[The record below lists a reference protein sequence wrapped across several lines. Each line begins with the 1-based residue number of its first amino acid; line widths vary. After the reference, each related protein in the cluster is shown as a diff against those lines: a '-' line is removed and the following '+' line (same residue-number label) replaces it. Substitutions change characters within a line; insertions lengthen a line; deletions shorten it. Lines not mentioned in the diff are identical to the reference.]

1 MILLQIYYTKEGV
14 KMKNKQI
21 NRTLSLL
28 LSVVMVLSL
37 CPLIAKAEGTKP
49 NIKIGDY
56 IKLGTYENEPILW
69 RCVDIDDNG
78 PLMLMDK
85 VLGSMPYDAKTS
97 ENSATRSH
105 SRNSFRSSYGSNH
118 WRDSN
123 MRSWLNSDADAGKVD
138 WLCGN
143 PPKSDYVGYGSE
155 YDKKAGFLN
164 GFSKAEI
171 AAIKTVTQR
180 SIVSHPEYSAGY
192 IAGPGADLPYNTD
205 IASVAYGFEKAY
217 YENIID
223 KVFLPDVKQLNTIYN
238 NSNILENYYLAKN
251 KDGIR
256 WSYWL
261 RTPITD
267 CNHDMRYVETD
278 GNIYR
283 VAPYFG
289 HIGVRPAFYLDTDYY
304 IVSEGNGEVN
314 SPYVGD
320 AADKPGDDISISGPD
335 EEGGDGDWDI
345 DTDQSIQLNLGPW
358 YSSDGEYANSTI
370 PVQVIQKTRSD
381 LENMVIVIC
390 GEGYTK
396 DQQQKFINDVKR
408 IWAGV
413 LKHEPYRSMADRFNV
428 YALCTASKTS
438 GFASEN
444 TFFDITMSTTSRSP
458 MISLYKSVL
467 KNQILT
473 RCIGPAFIE
482 KIHDA
487 HIKEKTNPN
496 EITIG
501 DEYAPYYYVNEYIS
515 QFVVLVNSGQY
526 GGASMNNL
534 DVGLHYVTATVDNIQ
549 SEYTLAHELGHGL
562 LHLGD
567 EYNAYGGAYT
577 MPEQQDKQS
586 LNIAGLRESPI
597 TIKWKDMLGFRKTY
611 TCRDSNTSNSS
622 NMVNSSW
629 QCMMRTQNQELCDVC
644 QLQGFK
650 VMSQLIKDTD
660 DIYIAIPEVKLY
672 TGNYKNPFEDYSAYT
687 EAEYYGYLAYASDRA
702 QRLLSGTSKNKFTKD
717 MKGQEVELR
726 TIAQNLSGIEEQE
739 ITLQLWVEHEDGT
752 RAVTENGEEILK
764 EQTFTVPVWD
774 EKENFYIK
782 GMRNYSGTEFDSGLM
797 NCSLIYKIPEN
808 ADLKDGDTIKFS
820 VIDKMG
826 KTLADDNTETQN
838 YANVT
843 ISYQLEDSN
852 AVPNTQTAV
861 IPVPIGTKMDI
872 EPPEELYGYKFVK
885 AEGLGKIVGD
895 DGLNIICYYE
905 DPSGKLPVEYKVEY
919 DWGTDY
925 PTDTTLPTDN
935 TKYDSIENAKEAVK
949 NQKYDENST
958 STVKKNDKDGTWTF
972 SGWTATVE
980 GTTVKFTGAW
990 TFTATPI
997 ITYTVTYDW
1006 GTDFPTGEMLP
1017 VDSKTYKSE
1026 EEAKAAMDGKY
1037 TSLSTSTAE
1046 KDGKSGTW
1054 KFSGWIAT
1062 LIGTTV
1068 KFNGMW
1074 TFTPDA
1080 PVVDADTPTNIKLVS
1095 DEYKIGD
1102 KATALDGKATVSDNG
1117 VLSYQ
1122 WYKSD
1127 KADNFNGTA
1136 IDGQNGETFV
1146 PDTSKEGTYYYY
1158 VIATNTKADATGK
1171 KTASVTSSMAIINV
1185 KEFVKYTVV
1194 YDWGS
1199 DYPTDV
1205 TVPKDDTKYENIEK
1219 AKEAVKNQKY
1229 DENSTSTA
1237 EKNSK
1242 SGKWSFSGWTTA
1254 VEGTT
1259 VKFTGVWTFTENA
1272 IPVVTRK
1279 PSSGGSGGSGSST
1292 YNIKVSPEI
1301 TNGFLSVNP
1310 SRASN
1315 GKKVSVIVK
1324 PNNGYVLNS
1333 VIVKD
1338 SNDKEIAVT
1347 KQSDGTYTFI
1357 MPSSNVTVSAK
1368 FDTEIAKDVVTEI
1381 EKSIEFKDVK
1391 KGDWYFDAVQW
1402 AVKNNITEG
1411 SGEDTFSPDVIC
1423 TRTQMVTFLWRV
1435 AGSPEP
1441 KITKCDFSDVDNS
1454 AYYYKAVLWAVEKGV
1469 TVGTSDTTFSPNE
1482 NVTRGQT
1489 VAFLYRE
1496 AGSPFETGEDVF
1508 NDVNSNGY
1516 YFKAVSWATKNG
1528 ITVGTGNGKF
1538 EPDMDCN
1545 RAQIVAMLYRTQR

>member
-28 LSVVMVLSL
+28 ISVVMVLSL

-180 SIVSHPEYSAGY
+180 SIVPHPEYSAGY
-192 IAGPGADLPYNTD
+192 IAGPGSDLPYNTD

-238 NSNILENYYLAKN
+238 NSNILGNYYLAKN

-320 AADKPGDDISISGPD
+320 AADKSGDDISISGPD

-687 EAEYYGYLAYASDRA
+687 EAEYYGYLAYASDRE
-702 QRLLSGTSKNKFTKD
+702 QRLLSGPSKNKFTKD

-872 EPPEELYGYKFVK
+872 EPPEEMYGYKFVK

-905 DPSGKLPVEYKVEY
+905 DPSVKLPVEYKVEY
-919 DWGTDY
+919 DWGTDF
-925 PTDTTLPTDN
+925 PDSVVLPKNDTT
-935 TKYDSIENAKEAVK
+935 YQSEAKALA
-949 NQKYDENST
+949 
-958 STVKKNDKDGTWTF
+958 DKDTIYTDKSTIIAQKDGKKGEWTF
-972 SGWTATVE
+972 SGWTAKVEDTV
-980 GTTVKFTGAW
+980 VKFTGKW
-990 TFTATPI
+990 TFT
-997 ITYTVTYDW
+997 V
-1006 GTDFPTGEMLP
+1006 F
-1017 VDSKTYKSE
+1017 
-1026 EEAKAAMDGKY
+1026 
-1037 TSLSTSTAE
+1037 
-1046 KDGKSGTW
+1046 
-1054 KFSGWIAT
+1054 
-1062 LIGTTV
+1062 
-1068 KFNGMW
+1068 
-1074 TFTPDA
+1074 
-1080 PVVDADTPTNIKLVS
+1080 VDAAIPADIKLVS
-1095 DEYKIGD
+1095 AEYETGY
-1102 KATALDGKATVSDNG
+1102 KANALNGKTTVSDNG

-1185 KEFVKYTVV
+1185 KESVKYTVV

-1242 SGKWSFSGWTTA
+1242 SGKWSFSGWTAT

-1301 TNGFLSVNP
+1301 TNGSLSVNP

-1338 SNDKEIAVT
+1338 SNDKEFAVT

-1368 FDTEIAKDVVTEI
+1368 FDTELAKDVVTEI

-1411 SGEDTFSPDVIC
+1411 SGKDTFSPDVIC

-1441 KITKCDFSDVDNS
+1441 KITKCDFRDVDNS
-1454 AYYYKAVLWAVEKGV
+1454 AYYYKAILWAVEKGV

-1508 NDVNSNGY
+1508 NDVNSNDY

>member
-192 IAGPGADLPYNTD
+192 IAGPGSDLPYNTD

-238 NSNILENYYLAKN
+238 NSNILGNYYLAKN

-586 LNIAGLRESPI
+586 LNIAGLRGSPI

-611 TCRDSNTSNSS
+611 TCRDSNTSDSS

-687 EAEYYGYLAYASDRA
+687 EAKYYGYLAYASDRA

-739 ITLQLWVEHEDGT
+739 ITLPRWVEHEDGT

-980 GTTVKFTGAW
+980 GTTVKFTG
-990 TFTATPI
+990 
-997 ITYTVTYDW
+997 
-1006 GTDFPTGEMLP
+1006 
-1017 VDSKTYKSE
+1017 
-1026 EEAKAAMDGKY
+1026 
-1037 TSLSTSTAE
+1037 
-1046 KDGKSGTW
+1046 
-1054 KFSGWIAT
+1054 
-1062 LIGTTV
+1062 
-1068 KFNGMW
+1068 
-1074 TFTPDA
+1074 
-1080 PVVDADTPTNIKLVS
+1080 
-1095 DEYKIGD
+1095 
-1102 KATALDGKATVSDNG
+1102 
-1117 VLSYQ
+1117 
-1122 WYKSD
+1122 
-1127 KADNFNGTA
+1127 
-1136 IDGQNGETFV
+1136 
-1146 PDTSKEGTYYYY
+1146 
-1158 VIATNTKADATGK
+1158 
-1171 KTASVTSSMAIINV
+1171 
-1185 KEFVKYTVV
+1185 
-1194 YDWGS
+1194 
-1199 DYPTDV
+1199 
-1205 TVPKDDTKYENIEK
+1205 
-1219 AKEAVKNQKY
+1219 
-1229 DENSTSTA
+1229 
-1237 EKNSK
+1237 
-1242 SGKWSFSGWTTA
+1242 
-1254 VEGTT
+1254 
-1259 VKFTGVWTFTENA
+1259 VWTFTENA

-1279 PSSGGSGGSGSST
+1279 PSSGGSGSSGSST

-1301 TNGFLSVNP
+1301 TNGSLSVNP

-1324 PNNGYVLNS
+1324 PNNGYVLDS

-1338 SNDKEIAVT
+1338 SNDKEFAVT

-1368 FDTEIAKDVVTEI
+1368 FDTELAKDVVTEI

-1411 SGEDTFSPDVIC
+1411 SGKDTFSPDVIC

-1441 KITKCDFSDVDNS
+1441 KITKCDFRDVDNS

>member
-1 MILLQIYYTKEGV
+1 
-14 KMKNKQI
+14 MKNKQI

-192 IAGPGADLPYNTD
+192 IAGPGSDLPYNTD

-238 NSNILENYYLAKN
+238 NSNILGNYYLAKN

-482 KIHDA
+482 IIHDA

-586 LNIAGLRESPI
+586 LNIAGLRGSPI

-611 TCRDSNTSNSS
+611 TCRDSNTSDSS

-872 EPPEELYGYKFVK
+872 EPPGELYGYKFVK

-905 DPSGKLPVEYKVEY
+905 DPSVKLPVEYKVEY
-919 DWGTDY
+919 DWGTDF

-980 GTTVKFTGAW
+980 GTTVKFTG
-990 TFTATPI
+990 
-997 ITYTVTYDW
+997 
-1006 GTDFPTGEMLP
+1006 
-1017 VDSKTYKSE
+1017 
-1026 EEAKAAMDGKY
+1026 
-1037 TSLSTSTAE
+1037 
-1046 KDGKSGTW
+1046 
-1054 KFSGWIAT
+1054 
-1062 LIGTTV
+1062 
-1068 KFNGMW
+1068 
-1074 TFTPDA
+1074 
-1080 PVVDADTPTNIKLVS
+1080 
-1095 DEYKIGD
+1095 
-1102 KATALDGKATVSDNG
+1102 
-1117 VLSYQ
+1117 
-1122 WYKSD
+1122 
-1127 KADNFNGTA
+1127 
-1136 IDGQNGETFV
+1136 
-1146 PDTSKEGTYYYY
+1146 
-1158 VIATNTKADATGK
+1158 
-1171 KTASVTSSMAIINV
+1171 
-1185 KEFVKYTVV
+1185 
-1194 YDWGS
+1194 
-1199 DYPTDV
+1199 
-1205 TVPKDDTKYENIEK
+1205 
-1219 AKEAVKNQKY
+1219 
-1229 DENSTSTA
+1229 
-1237 EKNSK
+1237 
-1242 SGKWSFSGWTTA
+1242 
-1254 VEGTT
+1254 
-1259 VKFTGVWTFTENA
+1259 VWTFTENA

-1279 PSSGGSGGSGSST
+1279 PSSGGSGSSGSST

-1301 TNGFLSVNP
+1301 TNGSLSVNP

-1324 PNNGYVLNS
+1324 PNNGYVLDS

-1338 SNDKEIAVT
+1338 SNDKEFAVT

-1368 FDTEIAKDVVTEI
+1368 FDTELAKDVVTEI

-1391 KGDWYFDAVQW
+1391 KGDWYCDAVQW

-1411 SGEDTFSPDVIC
+1411 SGKDTFSPDVIC

-1441 KITKCDFSDVDNS
+1441 KITKCDFRDVDNS

>member
-1 MILLQIYYTKEGV
+1 M
-14 KMKNKQI
+14 
-21 NRTLSLL
+21 
-28 LSVVMVLSL
+28 
-37 CPLIAKAEGTKP
+37 
-49 NIKIGDY
+49 
-56 IKLGTYENEPILW
+56 
-69 RCVDIDDNG
+69 
-78 PLMLMDK
+78 
-85 VLGSMPYDAKTS
+85 
-97 ENSATRSH
+97 
-105 SRNSFRSSYGSNH
+105 
-118 WRDSN
+118 
-123 MRSWLNSDADAGKVD
+123 
-138 WLCGN
+138 
-143 PPKSDYVGYGSE
+143 
-155 YDKKAGFLN
+155 
-164 GFSKAEI
+164 
-171 AAIKTVTQR
+171 TQR

-192 IAGPGADLPYNTD
+192 IAGPGSDLPYNTD

-238 NSNILENYYLAKN
+238 NSNILGNYYLAKN

-726 TIAQNLSGIEEQE
+726 TIAQNLSGIEERE

-872 EPPEELYGYKFVK
+872 EPPGELYGYKFVK

-919 DWGTDY
+919 DWGTDF

-935 TKYDSIENAKEAVK
+935 TKYDSIENAKESVK

-1026 EEAKAAMDGKY
+1026 EDAKAAMDGKY

-1171 KTASVTSSMAIINV
+1171 KTASVTSSMAIIHV
-1185 KEFVKYTVV
+1185 KESVKYTVV

-1301 TNGFLSVNP
+1301 TNGSLSVNP

-1368 FDTEIAKDVVTEI
+1368 FDTELAKDVVTEI

-1411 SGEDTFSPDVIC
+1411 SGKDTFSPDVIC

-1441 KITKCDFSDVDNS
+1441 KITKCDFRDVDNS

-1508 NDVNSNGY
+1508 NDVNSNDY

>member
-192 IAGPGADLPYNTD
+192 IAGPGSDLPYNTD

-238 NSNILENYYLAKN
+238 NSNILGNYYLAKN

-726 TIAQNLSGIEEQE
+726 TIAQNLSGIEERE

-872 EPPEELYGYKFVK
+872 EPPGELYGYKFVK

-919 DWGTDY
+919 DWGTDF

-935 TKYDSIENAKEAVK
+935 TKYDSIENAKESVK

-1026 EEAKAAMDGKY
+1026 EDAKAAMDGKY

-1171 KTASVTSSMAIINV
+1171 KTASVTSSMAIIHV
-1185 KEFVKYTVV
+1185 KESVKYTVV

-1229 DENSTSTA
+1229 DENSTA
-1237 EKNSK
+1237 EKNSR
-1242 SGKWSFSGWTTA
+1242 SGKWSFSGWTAT

-1301 TNGFLSVNP
+1301 TNGSLSVNP

-1347 KQSDGTYTFI
+1347 NQSDGTYTFI

-1411 SGEDTFSPDVIC
+1411 SGKDTFSPDVIC

-1454 AYYYKAVLWAVEKGV
+1454 AYYYKAILWAVEKGV

-1508 NDVNSNGY
+1508 NDVNSNDY

>member
-192 IAGPGADLPYNTD
+192 IAGPGSDLPYNTD

-238 NSNILENYYLAKN
+238 NSNILGNYYLAKN

-739 ITLQLWVEHEDGT
+739 ITLQLW
-752 RAVTENGEEILK
+752 AVTENGEEILK

-905 DPSGKLPVEYKVEY
+905 DPSVKLPVEYKVEY

-997 ITYTVTYDW
+997 ITYTVIYDW

-1026 EEAKAAMDGKY
+1026 EDAKATMDGKY
-1037 TSLSTSTAE
+1037 TSSSTSTAE

-1171 KTASVTSSMAIINV
+1171 KTASVTSSMAIIHV
-1185 KEFVKYTVV
+1185 KESVKYTVV

-1229 DENSTSTA
+1229 DENSTSTVK
-1237 EKNSK
+1237 KNDK
-1242 SGKWSFSGWTTA
+1242 DGTWTFSGWTAT

-1279 PSSGGSGGSGSST
+1279 PSSGGSGNSGSST

-1301 TNGFLSVNP
+1301 TNGSLSVNP

-1338 SNDKEIAVT
+1338 SNDKEFAVT

-1368 FDTEIAKDVVTEI
+1368 FDTELAKDVVTEI

-1411 SGEDTFSPDVIC
+1411 SGKDTFSPDVIC

-1441 KITKCDFSDVDNS
+1441 KITKCDFRDVDNS

-1496 AGSPFETGEDVF
+1496 AESPFETGEDVF
-1508 NDVNSNGY
+1508 NDVNSNDY

>member
-192 IAGPGADLPYNTD
+192 IAGPGSDLPYNTD

-238 NSNILENYYLAKN
+238 NSNILGNYYLAKN

-586 LNIAGLRESPI
+586 LNIAGLRGSPI

-611 TCRDSNTSNSS
+611 TCRDSNTSDSS

-687 EAEYYGYLAYASDRA
+687 EAKYYGYLAYASDRA

-919 DWGTDY
+919 DWGTDF

-980 GTTVKFTGAW
+980 GTTVKFTG
-990 TFTATPI
+990 
-997 ITYTVTYDW
+997 
-1006 GTDFPTGEMLP
+1006 
-1017 VDSKTYKSE
+1017 
-1026 EEAKAAMDGKY
+1026 
-1037 TSLSTSTAE
+1037 
-1046 KDGKSGTW
+1046 
-1054 KFSGWIAT
+1054 
-1062 LIGTTV
+1062 
-1068 KFNGMW
+1068 
-1074 TFTPDA
+1074 
-1080 PVVDADTPTNIKLVS
+1080 
-1095 DEYKIGD
+1095 
-1102 KATALDGKATVSDNG
+1102 
-1117 VLSYQ
+1117 
-1122 WYKSD
+1122 
-1127 KADNFNGTA
+1127 
-1136 IDGQNGETFV
+1136 
-1146 PDTSKEGTYYYY
+1146 
-1158 VIATNTKADATGK
+1158 
-1171 KTASVTSSMAIINV
+1171 
-1185 KEFVKYTVV
+1185 
-1194 YDWGS
+1194 
-1199 DYPTDV
+1199 
-1205 TVPKDDTKYENIEK
+1205 
-1219 AKEAVKNQKY
+1219 
-1229 DENSTSTA
+1229 
-1237 EKNSK
+1237 
-1242 SGKWSFSGWTTA
+1242 
-1254 VEGTT
+1254 
-1259 VKFTGVWTFTENA
+1259 VWTFTENA

-1279 PSSGGSGGSGSST
+1279 PSSGGSGSSGSST

-1301 TNGFLSVNP
+1301 TNGSLSVNP

-1324 PNNGYVLNS
+1324 PNNGYVLDS

-1338 SNDKEIAVT
+1338 SNDKEFAVT

-1368 FDTEIAKDVVTEI
+1368 FDTELAKDVVTEI

-1411 SGEDTFSPDVIC
+1411 SGKDTFSPDVIC

-1441 KITKCDFSDVDNS
+1441 KITKCDFRDVDNS

>member
-105 SRNSFRSSYGSNH
+105 SRNSFRSSYGSNQ

-155 YDKKAGFLN
+155 YDEKAGFLN

-238 NSNILENYYLAKN
+238 NSNILGNYYLAKN

-687 EAEYYGYLAYASDRA
+687 EAEYYGYLAYASDRE
-702 QRLLSGTSKNKFTKD
+702 QRLLSGPSKNKFTKD

-872 EPPEELYGYKFVK
+872 EPPEEMYGYKFVK

-905 DPSGKLPVEYKVEY
+905 DPSVKLPVEYKVEY
-919 DWGTDY
+919 DWGTDF
-925 PTDTTLPTDN
+925 PDSVVLPKNDTT
-935 TKYDSIENAKEAVK
+935 YQSEAKALA
-949 NQKYDENST
+949 
-958 STVKKNDKDGTWTF
+958 DKDTIYTDKSTIIAQKDGKKGEWTF
-972 SGWTATVE
+972 SGWTAKVEDTV
-980 GTTVKFTGAW
+980 VKFTGKW
-990 TFTATPI
+990 TFT
-997 ITYTVTYDW
+997 V
-1006 GTDFPTGEMLP
+1006 F
-1017 VDSKTYKSE
+1017 
-1026 EEAKAAMDGKY
+1026 
-1037 TSLSTSTAE
+1037 
-1046 KDGKSGTW
+1046 
-1054 KFSGWIAT
+1054 
-1062 LIGTTV
+1062 
-1068 KFNGMW
+1068 
-1074 TFTPDA
+1074 
-1080 PVVDADTPTNIKLVS
+1080 VDAAIPADIKLVS
-1095 DEYKIGD
+1095 AEYETGY
-1102 KATALDGKATVSDNG
+1102 KANALNGKTTVSDNG

-1185 KEFVKYTVV
+1185 KESVKYTVV

-1242 SGKWSFSGWTTA
+1242 SGKWSFSGWTAT

-1301 TNGFLSVNP
+1301 TNGSLSVNP

-1347 KQSDGTYTFI
+1347 NQSDGTYTFI

-1368 FDTEIAKDVVTEI
+1368 FDTELAKDVVTEI

-1411 SGEDTFSPDVIC
+1411 SGKDTFSPDVIC

-1441 KITKCDFSDVDNS
+1441 KITKCDFRDVDNS

-1508 NDVNSNGY
+1508 NDVNSNDY

>member
-37 CPLIAKAEGTKP
+37 CPLISKAEGTKP

-238 NSNILENYYLAKN
+238 NSNILGNYYLAKN

-872 EPPEELYGYKFVK
+872 EPPEEMYGYKFVK

-919 DWGTDY
+919 DWGTDF

-980 GTTVKFTGAW
+980 GTTVKFTG
-990 TFTATPI
+990 
-997 ITYTVTYDW
+997 
-1006 GTDFPTGEMLP
+1006 
-1017 VDSKTYKSE
+1017 
-1026 EEAKAAMDGKY
+1026 
-1037 TSLSTSTAE
+1037 
-1046 KDGKSGTW
+1046 
-1054 KFSGWIAT
+1054 
-1062 LIGTTV
+1062 
-1068 KFNGMW
+1068 
-1074 TFTPDA
+1074 
-1080 PVVDADTPTNIKLVS
+1080 
-1095 DEYKIGD
+1095 
-1102 KATALDGKATVSDNG
+1102 
-1117 VLSYQ
+1117 
-1122 WYKSD
+1122 
-1127 KADNFNGTA
+1127 
-1136 IDGQNGETFV
+1136 
-1146 PDTSKEGTYYYY
+1146 
-1158 VIATNTKADATGK
+1158 
-1171 KTASVTSSMAIINV
+1171 
-1185 KEFVKYTVV
+1185 
-1194 YDWGS
+1194 
-1199 DYPTDV
+1199 
-1205 TVPKDDTKYENIEK
+1205 
-1219 AKEAVKNQKY
+1219 
-1229 DENSTSTA
+1229 
-1237 EKNSK
+1237 
-1242 SGKWSFSGWTTA
+1242 
-1254 VEGTT
+1254 
-1259 VKFTGVWTFTENA
+1259 VWTFTENA

-1279 PSSGGSGGSGSST
+1279 PSSGGSGNSGSST

-1301 TNGFLSVNP
+1301 TNGSLSVNP

-1338 SNDKEIAVT
+1338 SNDKEFAVT

-1368 FDTEIAKDVVTEI
+1368 FDTELAKDVVTEI
-1381 EKSIEFKDVK
+1381 EKSIKFKDVK

-1411 SGEDTFSPDVIC
+1411 SGKDTFSPDVIC

-1441 KITKCDFSDVDNS
+1441 KITKCDFRDVDNS

-1496 AGSPFETGEDVF
+1496 AESPFETGEDVF
-1508 NDVNSNGY
+1508 NDVNSNDY

>member
-192 IAGPGADLPYNTD
+192 IAGPGSDLPYNTD

-238 NSNILENYYLAKN
+238 NSNILGNYYLAKN

-586 LNIAGLRESPI
+586 LNIAGLRGSPI

-611 TCRDSNTSNSS
+611 TCRDSNTSDSS

-687 EAEYYGYLAYASDRA
+687 EAKYYGYLAYASDRA

-919 DWGTDY
+919 DWGTDF

-980 GTTVKFTGAW
+980 GTTVKFTG
-990 TFTATPI
+990 
-997 ITYTVTYDW
+997 
-1006 GTDFPTGEMLP
+1006 
-1017 VDSKTYKSE
+1017 
-1026 EEAKAAMDGKY
+1026 
-1037 TSLSTSTAE
+1037 
-1046 KDGKSGTW
+1046 
-1054 KFSGWIAT
+1054 
-1062 LIGTTV
+1062 
-1068 KFNGMW
+1068 
-1074 TFTPDA
+1074 
-1080 PVVDADTPTNIKLVS
+1080 
-1095 DEYKIGD
+1095 
-1102 KATALDGKATVSDNG
+1102 
-1117 VLSYQ
+1117 
-1122 WYKSD
+1122 
-1127 KADNFNGTA
+1127 
-1136 IDGQNGETFV
+1136 
-1146 PDTSKEGTYYYY
+1146 
-1158 VIATNTKADATGK
+1158 
-1171 KTASVTSSMAIINV
+1171 
-1185 KEFVKYTVV
+1185 
-1194 YDWGS
+1194 
-1199 DYPTDV
+1199 
-1205 TVPKDDTKYENIEK
+1205 
-1219 AKEAVKNQKY
+1219 
-1229 DENSTSTA
+1229 
-1237 EKNSK
+1237 
-1242 SGKWSFSGWTTA
+1242 
-1254 VEGTT
+1254 
-1259 VKFTGVWTFTENA
+1259 VWTFTENA

-1301 TNGFLSVNP
+1301 TNGSLSVNP

-1347 KQSDGTYTFI
+1347 NQSDGTYTFI

-1411 SGEDTFSPDVIC
+1411 SGKDTFSPDVIC

-1454 AYYYKAVLWAVEKGV
+1454 AYYYKAILWAVEKGV

-1508 NDVNSNGY
+1508 NDVNSNDY

>member
-28 LSVVMVLSL
+28 ISVVMVLSL

-180 SIVSHPEYSAGY
+180 SIVPHPEYSAGY
-192 IAGPGADLPYNTD
+192 IAGPGSDLPYNTD

-238 NSNILENYYLAKN
+238 NSNILGNYYLAKN
-251 KDGIR
+251 KDGIS
-256 WSYWL
+256 WTYWL
-261 RTPITD
+261 RTPITN

-687 EAEYYGYLAYASDRA
+687 EAEYYGYLAYASDRE
-702 QRLLSGTSKNKFTKD
+702 QRLLSGPSKNKFTKD

-872 EPPEELYGYKFVK
+872 EPPEEMYGYKFVK

-905 DPSGKLPVEYKVEY
+905 DPSVKLPVEYKVEY
-919 DWGTDY
+919 DWGTDF
-925 PTDTTLPTDN
+925 PDSVVLPKNDTT
-935 TKYDSIENAKEAVK
+935 YQSEAKALA
-949 NQKYDENST
+949 
-958 STVKKNDKDGTWTF
+958 DKDTIYTDKSTIIAQKDGKKGEWTF
-972 SGWTATVE
+972 SGWTAKVEDTV
-980 GTTVKFTGAW
+980 VKFTGKW
-990 TFTATPI
+990 TFT
-997 ITYTVTYDW
+997 V
-1006 GTDFPTGEMLP
+1006 F
-1017 VDSKTYKSE
+1017 
-1026 EEAKAAMDGKY
+1026 
-1037 TSLSTSTAE
+1037 
-1046 KDGKSGTW
+1046 
-1054 KFSGWIAT
+1054 
-1062 LIGTTV
+1062 
-1068 KFNGMW
+1068 
-1074 TFTPDA
+1074 
-1080 PVVDADTPTNIKLVS
+1080 VDAAIPADIKLVS
-1095 DEYKIGD
+1095 AEYETGY
-1102 KATALDGKATVSDNG
+1102 KANALNGKTTVSDNG

-1185 KEFVKYTVV
+1185 KESVKYTVV

-1229 DENSTSTA
+1229 DENSTSTVK
-1237 EKNSK
+1237 KNDK
-1242 SGKWSFSGWTTA
+1242 DGTWTFSGWTAT

-1279 PSSGGSGGSGSST
+1279 PSSGGSGSSGSST

-1301 TNGFLSVNP
+1301 TNGSLSVNP

-1347 KQSDGTYTFI
+1347 NQSDGTYTFI

-1368 FDTEIAKDVVTEI
+1368 FDTELAKDVVTEI

-1411 SGEDTFSPDVIC
+1411 SGKDTFSPDVIC

-1441 KITKCDFSDVDNS
+1441 KITKCDFRDVDNS

-1508 NDVNSNGY
+1508 NDVNSNDY

>member
-28 LSVVMVLSL
+28 ISVVMVLSL

-180 SIVSHPEYSAGY
+180 SIVPHPEYSAGY
-192 IAGPGADLPYNTD
+192 IAGPGSDLPYNTD

-238 NSNILENYYLAKN
+238 NSNILGNYYLAKN
-251 KDGIR
+251 KDGIS
-256 WSYWL
+256 WTYWL
-261 RTPITD
+261 RTPITN

-687 EAEYYGYLAYASDRA
+687 EAEYYGYLAYASDRE
-702 QRLLSGTSKNKFTKD
+702 QRLLSGPSKNKFTKD

-872 EPPEELYGYKFVK
+872 EPPEEMYGYKFVK

-905 DPSGKLPVEYKVEY
+905 DPSVKLPVEYKVEY
-919 DWGTDY
+919 DWGTDF
-925 PTDTTLPTDN
+925 PDSVVLPKNDTT
-935 TKYDSIENAKEAVK
+935 YQSEAKALA
-949 NQKYDENST
+949 
-958 STVKKNDKDGTWTF
+958 DKDTIYTDKSTIIAQKDGKKGEWTF
-972 SGWTATVE
+972 SGWTAKVEDTV
-980 GTTVKFTGAW
+980 VKFTGKW
-990 TFTATPI
+990 TFT
-997 ITYTVTYDW
+997 V
-1006 GTDFPTGEMLP
+1006 F
-1017 VDSKTYKSE
+1017 
-1026 EEAKAAMDGKY
+1026 
-1037 TSLSTSTAE
+1037 
-1046 KDGKSGTW
+1046 
-1054 KFSGWIAT
+1054 
-1062 LIGTTV
+1062 
-1068 KFNGMW
+1068 
-1074 TFTPDA
+1074 
-1080 PVVDADTPTNIKLVS
+1080 VDAAIPADIKLVS
-1095 DEYKIGD
+1095 AEYETGY
-1102 KATALDGKATVSDNG
+1102 KANALNGKTTVSDNG

-1185 KEFVKYTVV
+1185 KESVKYTVV

-1242 SGKWSFSGWTTA
+1242 SGKWSFSGWTAT

-1301 TNGFLSVNP
+1301 TNGSLSVNP

-1338 SNDKEIAVT
+1338 SNDKEFAVT

-1368 FDTEIAKDVVTEI
+1368 FDTELAKDVVTEI

-1411 SGEDTFSPDVIC
+1411 SGKDTFSPDVIC

-1441 KITKCDFSDVDNS
+1441 KITKCDFRDVDNS

-1496 AGSPFETGEDVF
+1496 AGSTFETGEDVF
-1508 NDVNSNGY
+1508 NDVNSNDY

>member
-14 KMKNKQI
+14 KMINKQI

-192 IAGPGADLPYNTD
+192 IAGPGSDLPYNTD

-238 NSNILENYYLAKN
+238 NSNILGNYYLAKN

-586 LNIAGLRESPI
+586 LNIAGLRGSPI

-611 TCRDSNTSNSS
+611 TCRDSNTSDSS

-687 EAEYYGYLAYASDRA
+687 EAKYYGYLAYASDRA

-919 DWGTDY
+919 DWGTDF

-980 GTTVKFTGAW
+980 GTTVKFTG
-990 TFTATPI
+990 
-997 ITYTVTYDW
+997 
-1006 GTDFPTGEMLP
+1006 
-1017 VDSKTYKSE
+1017 
-1026 EEAKAAMDGKY
+1026 
-1037 TSLSTSTAE
+1037 
-1046 KDGKSGTW
+1046 
-1054 KFSGWIAT
+1054 
-1062 LIGTTV
+1062 
-1068 KFNGMW
+1068 
-1074 TFTPDA
+1074 
-1080 PVVDADTPTNIKLVS
+1080 
-1095 DEYKIGD
+1095 
-1102 KATALDGKATVSDNG
+1102 
-1117 VLSYQ
+1117 
-1122 WYKSD
+1122 
-1127 KADNFNGTA
+1127 
-1136 IDGQNGETFV
+1136 
-1146 PDTSKEGTYYYY
+1146 
-1158 VIATNTKADATGK
+1158 
-1171 KTASVTSSMAIINV
+1171 
-1185 KEFVKYTVV
+1185 
-1194 YDWGS
+1194 
-1199 DYPTDV
+1199 
-1205 TVPKDDTKYENIEK
+1205 
-1219 AKEAVKNQKY
+1219 
-1229 DENSTSTA
+1229 
-1237 EKNSK
+1237 
-1242 SGKWSFSGWTTA
+1242 
-1254 VEGTT
+1254 
-1259 VKFTGVWTFTENA
+1259 VWTFTENA

-1279 PSSGGSGGSGSST
+1279 PSSGGSGSSGSST

-1301 TNGFLSVNP
+1301 TNGSLSVNP

-1324 PNNGYVLNS
+1324 PNNGYVLDS

-1338 SNDKEIAVT
+1338 SNDKEFAVT

-1368 FDTEIAKDVVTEI
+1368 FDTELAKDVVTEI

-1411 SGEDTFSPDVIC
+1411 SGKDTFSPDVIC

-1441 KITKCDFSDVDNS
+1441 KITKCDFRDVDNS

>member
-28 LSVVMVLSL
+28 ISVVMVLSL

-180 SIVSHPEYSAGY
+180 SIVPHPEYSAGY
-192 IAGPGADLPYNTD
+192 IAGPGSDLPYNTD

-238 NSNILENYYLAKN
+238 NSNILGNYYLAKN
-251 KDGIR
+251 KDGIS
-256 WSYWL
+256 WTYWL
-261 RTPITD
+261 RTPITN

-687 EAEYYGYLAYASDRA
+687 EAEYYGYLAYASDRE
-702 QRLLSGTSKNKFTKD
+702 QRLLSGPSKNKFTKD

-872 EPPEELYGYKFVK
+872 EPPEEMYGYKFVK

-905 DPSGKLPVEYKVEY
+905 DPSVKLPVEYKVEY
-919 DWGTDY
+919 DWGTDF
-925 PTDTTLPTDN
+925 PDSVVLPKNDTT
-935 TKYDSIENAKEAVK
+935 YQSEAKALA
-949 NQKYDENST
+949 
-958 STVKKNDKDGTWTF
+958 DKDTIYTDKSTIIAQKDGKKGEWTF
-972 SGWTATVE
+972 SGWTAKVEDTV
-980 GTTVKFTGAW
+980 VKFTGKW
-990 TFTATPI
+990 TFT
-997 ITYTVTYDW
+997 V
-1006 GTDFPTGEMLP
+1006 F
-1017 VDSKTYKSE
+1017 
-1026 EEAKAAMDGKY
+1026 
-1037 TSLSTSTAE
+1037 
-1046 KDGKSGTW
+1046 
-1054 KFSGWIAT
+1054 
-1062 LIGTTV
+1062 
-1068 KFNGMW
+1068 
-1074 TFTPDA
+1074 
-1080 PVVDADTPTNIKLVS
+1080 VDAAIPADIKLVS
-1095 DEYKIGD
+1095 AEYETGY
-1102 KATALDGKATVSDNG
+1102 KANALNGKTTVSDNG

-1185 KEFVKYTVV
+1185 KESVKYTVV

-1242 SGKWSFSGWTTA
+1242 SGKWSFSGWTAT

-1301 TNGFLSVNP
+1301 TNGSLSVNP

-1338 SNDKEIAVT
+1338 SNDKEFAVT

-1368 FDTEIAKDVVTEI
+1368 FDTELAKDVVTEI

-1411 SGEDTFSPDVIC
+1411 SGKDTFSPDVIC

-1441 KITKCDFSDVDNS
+1441 KITKCDFRDVDNS

-1508 NDVNSNGY
+1508 NDVNSNDY

>member
-238 NSNILENYYLAKN
+238 NSNILGNYYLAKN

-261 RTPITD
+261 RTPITN

-320 AADKPGDDISISGPD
+320 AADKPGDDISISGSD

-586 LNIAGLRESPI
+586 LNIAGLRGSPI

-687 EAEYYGYLAYASDRA
+687 EAEYNGYLAYASDRA

-826 KTLADDNTETQN
+826 KTLADDNTETRN

-872 EPPEELYGYKFVK
+872 EPPGELYGYKFVK

-905 DPSGKLPVEYKVEY
+905 DPSVKLPVEYKVEY

-925 PTDTTLPTDN
+925 PDSVVLPKNDTT
-935 TKYDSIENAKEAVK
+935 YQSEAKALA
-949 NQKYDENST
+949 
-958 STVKKNDKDGTWTF
+958 DKDTIYTDKSTITAQKDGKKGEWTF
-972 SGWTATVE
+972 SGWTAKVEDTV
-980 GTTVKFTGAW
+980 VKFTGKW
-990 TFTATPI
+990 TFT
-997 ITYTVTYDW
+997 V
-1006 GTDFPTGEMLP
+1006 F
-1017 VDSKTYKSE
+1017 
-1026 EEAKAAMDGKY
+1026 
-1037 TSLSTSTAE
+1037 
-1046 KDGKSGTW
+1046 
-1054 KFSGWIAT
+1054 
-1062 LIGTTV
+1062 
-1068 KFNGMW
+1068 
-1074 TFTPDA
+1074 
-1080 PVVDADTPTNIKLVS
+1080 VDAAIPADIKLVS
-1095 DEYKIGD
+1095 AEYETGY
-1102 KATALDGKATVSDNG
+1102 KANALNGKTTVSDNG

-1185 KEFVKYTVV
+1185 KESVKYTVV

-1229 DENSTSTA
+1229 DENSTSTVK
-1237 EKNSK
+1237 KNDK
-1242 SGKWSFSGWTTA
+1242 DGAWTFSGWTAT

-1279 PSSGGSGGSGSST
+1279 PSSGGSGSSGSST

-1301 TNGFLSVNP
+1301 TNGSLSVNP

-1338 SNDKEIAVT
+1338 SNDKEFAVT

-1368 FDTEIAKDVVTEI
+1368 FDTELAKDVVTEI

-1411 SGEDTFSPDVIC
+1411 SGKDTFSPDVIC

-1441 KITKCDFSDVDNS
+1441 KITKCDFRDVDNS

-1496 AGSPFETGEDVF
+1496 AESPFETGEDVF
-1508 NDVNSNGY
+1508 NDVNSNDY

>member
-1 MILLQIYYTKEGV
+1 
-14 KMKNKQI
+14 MKNKQI

-192 IAGPGADLPYNTD
+192 IAGPGSDLPYNTD

-238 NSNILENYYLAKN
+238 NSNILGNYYLAKN

-586 LNIAGLRESPI
+586 LNIAGLRGSPI

-611 TCRDSNTSNSS
+611 TCRDSNTSDSS

-872 EPPEELYGYKFVK
+872 EPPGELYGYKFVK

-919 DWGTDY
+919 DWGTDF

-980 GTTVKFTGAW
+980 GTTVKFTG
-990 TFTATPI
+990 
-997 ITYTVTYDW
+997 
-1006 GTDFPTGEMLP
+1006 
-1017 VDSKTYKSE
+1017 
-1026 EEAKAAMDGKY
+1026 
-1037 TSLSTSTAE
+1037 
-1046 KDGKSGTW
+1046 
-1054 KFSGWIAT
+1054 
-1062 LIGTTV
+1062 
-1068 KFNGMW
+1068 
-1074 TFTPDA
+1074 
-1080 PVVDADTPTNIKLVS
+1080 
-1095 DEYKIGD
+1095 
-1102 KATALDGKATVSDNG
+1102 
-1117 VLSYQ
+1117 
-1122 WYKSD
+1122 
-1127 KADNFNGTA
+1127 
-1136 IDGQNGETFV
+1136 
-1146 PDTSKEGTYYYY
+1146 
-1158 VIATNTKADATGK
+1158 
-1171 KTASVTSSMAIINV
+1171 
-1185 KEFVKYTVV
+1185 
-1194 YDWGS
+1194 
-1199 DYPTDV
+1199 
-1205 TVPKDDTKYENIEK
+1205 
-1219 AKEAVKNQKY
+1219 
-1229 DENSTSTA
+1229 
-1237 EKNSK
+1237 
-1242 SGKWSFSGWTTA
+1242 
-1254 VEGTT
+1254 
-1259 VKFTGVWTFTENA
+1259 VWTFTENA

-1279 PSSGGSGGSGSST
+1279 PSSGGSGSSGSST

-1301 TNGFLSVNP
+1301 TNGSLSVNP

-1324 PNNGYVLNS
+1324 PNNGYVLDS

-1338 SNDKEIAVT
+1338 SNDKEFAVT

-1368 FDTEIAKDVVTEI
+1368 FDTELAKDVVTEI

-1411 SGEDTFSPDVIC
+1411 SGKDTFSPDVIC

-1441 KITKCDFSDVDNS
+1441 KITKCDFRDVDNS

-1508 NDVNSNGY
+1508 NDVNSNDY

>member
-1 MILLQIYYTKEGV
+1 
-14 KMKNKQI
+14 MKNKQI

-192 IAGPGADLPYNTD
+192 IAGPGSDLPYNTD

-238 NSNILENYYLAKN
+238 NSNILGNYYLAKN

-586 LNIAGLRESPI
+586 LNIAGL
-597 TIKWKDMLGFRKTY
+597 IKWKDMLGFRKTY

-726 TIAQNLSGIEEQE
+726 TIAQNLSGIEERE

-872 EPPEELYGYKFVK
+872 EPPGELYGYKFVK

-919 DWGTDY
+919 DWGTDF

-935 TKYDSIENAKEAVK
+935 TKYDSIENAKESVK

-1026 EEAKAAMDGKY
+1026 EDAKAAMDGKY

-1171 KTASVTSSMAIINV
+1171 KTASVTSSMAIIHV
-1185 KEFVKYTVV
+1185 KESVKYTVV

-1237 EKNSK
+1237 EKNSR
-1242 SGKWSFSGWTTA
+1242 SGKWSFSGWTAT

-1301 TNGFLSVNP
+1301 TNGSLSVNP

-1347 KQSDGTYTFI
+1347 NQSDGTYTFI

-1411 SGEDTFSPDVIC
+1411 SGKDTFSPDVIC

-1454 AYYYKAVLWAVEKGV
+1454 AYYYKAILWAVEKGV

-1508 NDVNSNGY
+1508 NDVNSNDY

>member
-28 LSVVMVLSL
+28 ISVVMVLSL

-180 SIVSHPEYSAGY
+180 SIVPHPEYSAGY
-192 IAGPGADLPYNTD
+192 IAGPGSDLPYNTD

-238 NSNILENYYLAKN
+238 NSNILGNYYLAKN
-251 KDGIR
+251 KDGIS
-256 WSYWL
+256 WTYWL
-261 RTPITD
+261 RTPITN

-687 EAEYYGYLAYASDRA
+687 EAEYYGYLAYASDRE
-702 QRLLSGTSKNKFTKD
+702 QRLLSGPSKNKFTKD

-872 EPPEELYGYKFVK
+872 EPPEEMYGYKFVK

-905 DPSGKLPVEYKVEY
+905 DPSVKLPVEYKVEY
-919 DWGTDY
+919 DWGTDF
-925 PTDTTLPTDN
+925 PDSVVLPKNDTT
-935 TKYDSIENAKEAVK
+935 YQSEAKALA
-949 NQKYDENST
+949 
-958 STVKKNDKDGTWTF
+958 DKDTIYTDKSTIIAQKDGKKGEWTF
-972 SGWTATVE
+972 SGWTAKVEDTV
-980 GTTVKFTGAW
+980 VKFTGKW
-990 TFTATPI
+990 TFT
-997 ITYTVTYDW
+997 V
-1006 GTDFPTGEMLP
+1006 F
-1017 VDSKTYKSE
+1017 
-1026 EEAKAAMDGKY
+1026 
-1037 TSLSTSTAE
+1037 
-1046 KDGKSGTW
+1046 
-1054 KFSGWIAT
+1054 
-1062 LIGTTV
+1062 
-1068 KFNGMW
+1068 
-1074 TFTPDA
+1074 
-1080 PVVDADTPTNIKLVS
+1080 VDAAIPADIKLVS
-1095 DEYKIGD
+1095 AEYETGY
-1102 KATALDGKATVSDNG
+1102 KANALNGKTTVSDNG

-1185 KEFVKYTVV
+1185 KESVKYTVV

-1242 SGKWSFSGWTTA
+1242 SGKWSFSGWTAT

-1301 TNGFLSVNP
+1301 TNGSLSVNP

-1338 SNDKEIAVT
+1338 SNDKEFAVT

-1368 FDTEIAKDVVTEI
+1368 FDTELAKDVVTEI

-1411 SGEDTFSPDVIC
+1411 SGKDTFSPDVIC

-1441 KITKCDFSDVDNS
+1441 KITKCDFRDVDNS

-1508 NDVNSNGY
+1508 NDVNSNDY

-1545 RAQIVAMLYRTQR
+1545 RAHIVAMLYRTQR

>member
-192 IAGPGADLPYNTD
+192 IAGPGSDLPYNTD

-238 NSNILENYYLAKN
+238 NSNILGNYYLAKN

-895 DGLNIICYYE
+895 EGLNIICYYE
-905 DPSGKLPVEYKVEY
+905 DPSVKLPVEYKVEY

-980 GTTVKFTGAW
+980 GTTVKFTG
-990 TFTATPI
+990 
-997 ITYTVTYDW
+997 
-1006 GTDFPTGEMLP
+1006 
-1017 VDSKTYKSE
+1017 
-1026 EEAKAAMDGKY
+1026 
-1037 TSLSTSTAE
+1037 
-1046 KDGKSGTW
+1046 
-1054 KFSGWIAT
+1054 
-1062 LIGTTV
+1062 
-1068 KFNGMW
+1068 
-1074 TFTPDA
+1074 
-1080 PVVDADTPTNIKLVS
+1080 
-1095 DEYKIGD
+1095 
-1102 KATALDGKATVSDNG
+1102 
-1117 VLSYQ
+1117 
-1122 WYKSD
+1122 
-1127 KADNFNGTA
+1127 
-1136 IDGQNGETFV
+1136 
-1146 PDTSKEGTYYYY
+1146 
-1158 VIATNTKADATGK
+1158 
-1171 KTASVTSSMAIINV
+1171 
-1185 KEFVKYTVV
+1185 
-1194 YDWGS
+1194 
-1199 DYPTDV
+1199 
-1205 TVPKDDTKYENIEK
+1205 
-1219 AKEAVKNQKY
+1219 
-1229 DENSTSTA
+1229 
-1237 EKNSK
+1237 
-1242 SGKWSFSGWTTA
+1242 
-1254 VEGTT
+1254 
-1259 VKFTGVWTFTENA
+1259 VWTFTENA

-1279 PSSGGSGGSGSST
+1279 PSSGGSGNSGSST

-1301 TNGFLSVNP
+1301 TNGSLSVNP

-1338 SNDKEIAVT
+1338 SNDKEFAVT

-1368 FDTEIAKDVVTEI
+1368 FDTELAKDVVTEI
-1381 EKSIEFKDVK
+1381 EKSIKFKDVK

-1411 SGEDTFSPDVIC
+1411 SGKDTFSPDVIC

-1441 KITKCDFSDVDNS
+1441 KITKCDFRDVDNS

-1496 AGSPFETGEDVF
+1496 AESPFETGEDVF
-1508 NDVNSNGY
+1508 NDVNSNDY

>member
-1 MILLQIYYTKEGV
+1 M
-14 KMKNKQI
+14 
-21 NRTLSLL
+21 
-28 LSVVMVLSL
+28 
-37 CPLIAKAEGTKP
+37 
-49 NIKIGDY
+49 
-56 IKLGTYENEPILW
+56 
-69 RCVDIDDNG
+69 
-78 PLMLMDK
+78 
-85 VLGSMPYDAKTS
+85 
-97 ENSATRSH
+97 
-105 SRNSFRSSYGSNH
+105 
-118 WRDSN
+118 
-123 MRSWLNSDADAGKVD
+123 
-138 WLCGN
+138 
-143 PPKSDYVGYGSE
+143 
-155 YDKKAGFLN
+155 
-164 GFSKAEI
+164 
-171 AAIKTVTQR
+171 TQR

-238 NSNILENYYLAKN
+238 NSNILGNYYLAKN

-1301 TNGFLSVNP
+1301 TNGSLSVNP

>member
-192 IAGPGADLPYNTD
+192 IAGPGSDLPYNTD

-238 NSNILENYYLAKN
+238 NSNILGNYYLAKN

-501 DEYAPYYYVNEYIS
+501 DEYAPYYYVNEYS

-586 LNIAGLRESPI
+586 LNIAGLRGSPI

-611 TCRDSNTSNSS
+611 TCRDSNTSDSS

-687 EAEYYGYLAYASDRA
+687 EAKYYGYLAYASDRA

-919 DWGTDY
+919 DWGTDF

-1037 TSLSTSTAE
+1037 TSSSTSTAE

-1185 KEFVKYTVV
+1185 KESVKYTVV

-1205 TVPKDDTKYENIEK
+1205 TLPKDDTKYENIEK

-1229 DENSTSTA
+1229 DENSTSTVK
-1237 EKNSK
+1237 KNDK
-1242 SGKWSFSGWTTA
+1242 DGTWTFSGWTAT

-1279 PSSGGSGGSGSST
+1279 PSSGGSGSSGSST

-1301 TNGFLSVNP
+1301 TNGSLSVNP

-1347 KQSDGTYTFI
+1347 NQSDGTYTFI

-1441 KITKCDFSDVDNS
+1441 KITKCDFRDVDNS

-1545 RAQIVAMLYRTQR
+1545 RAQIVAMLYRTKR

>member
-1 MILLQIYYTKEGV
+1 
-14 KMKNKQI
+14 MKNKQI

-238 NSNILENYYLAKN
+238 NSNILGNYYLAKN

-586 LNIAGLRESPI
+586 LNIAGLRGSPI

-687 EAEYYGYLAYASDRA
+687 EAKYYGYLAYASDRA

-726 TIAQNLSGIEEQE
+726 TIAQNLAGIEEQE

-919 DWGTDY
+919 DWGTDF

-980 GTTVKFTGAW
+980 GTTVKFTG
-990 TFTATPI
+990 
-997 ITYTVTYDW
+997 
-1006 GTDFPTGEMLP
+1006 
-1017 VDSKTYKSE
+1017 
-1026 EEAKAAMDGKY
+1026 
-1037 TSLSTSTAE
+1037 
-1046 KDGKSGTW
+1046 
-1054 KFSGWIAT
+1054 
-1062 LIGTTV
+1062 
-1068 KFNGMW
+1068 
-1074 TFTPDA
+1074 
-1080 PVVDADTPTNIKLVS
+1080 
-1095 DEYKIGD
+1095 
-1102 KATALDGKATVSDNG
+1102 
-1117 VLSYQ
+1117 
-1122 WYKSD
+1122 
-1127 KADNFNGTA
+1127 
-1136 IDGQNGETFV
+1136 
-1146 PDTSKEGTYYYY
+1146 
-1158 VIATNTKADATGK
+1158 
-1171 KTASVTSSMAIINV
+1171 
-1185 KEFVKYTVV
+1185 
-1194 YDWGS
+1194 
-1199 DYPTDV
+1199 
-1205 TVPKDDTKYENIEK
+1205 
-1219 AKEAVKNQKY
+1219 
-1229 DENSTSTA
+1229 
-1237 EKNSK
+1237 
-1242 SGKWSFSGWTTA
+1242 
-1254 VEGTT
+1254 
-1259 VKFTGVWTFTENA
+1259 VWTFTENA

-1279 PSSGGSGGSGSST
+1279 PSSGGSGSSGSST

-1301 TNGFLSVNP
+1301 TNGSLSVNP

-1338 SNDKEIAVT
+1338 SNDKEFAVT

-1368 FDTEIAKDVVTEI
+1368 FDTELAKDVVTEI

-1411 SGEDTFSPDVIC
+1411 SGKDTFSPDVIC

-1441 KITKCDFSDVDNS
+1441 KITKCDFRDVDNS

-1496 AGSPFETGEDVF
+1496 AESPFETGEDVF
-1508 NDVNSNGY
+1508 NDVNSNDY

>member
-192 IAGPGADLPYNTD
+192 IAGPGSDLPYNTD

-238 NSNILENYYLAKN
+238 NSNILGNYYLAKN
-251 KDGIR
+251 KDGIS
-256 WSYWL
+256 WTYWL
-261 RTPITD
+261 RTPITN
-267 CNHDMRYVETD
+267 CNHDMRYVEIN

-283 VAPYFG
+283 AAPYFG

-687 EAEYYGYLAYASDRA
+687 EAEYYGYLAYASDRE
-702 QRLLSGTSKNKFTKD
+702 QRLLSGPSKNKFTKD

-872 EPPEELYGYKFVK
+872 EPPEEMYGYKFVK

-905 DPSGKLPVEYKVEY
+905 DPSVKLPVEYKVEY
-919 DWGTDY
+919 DWGTDF
-925 PTDTTLPTDN
+925 PDSVVLPKNDTT
-935 TKYDSIENAKEAVK
+935 YQSEAKALA
-949 NQKYDENST
+949 
-958 STVKKNDKDGTWTF
+958 DKDTIYTDKSTIIAQKDGKKGEWTF
-972 SGWTATVE
+972 SGWTAKVEDTV
-980 GTTVKFTGAW
+980 VKFTGKW
-990 TFTATPI
+990 TFT
-997 ITYTVTYDW
+997 V
-1006 GTDFPTGEMLP
+1006 F
-1017 VDSKTYKSE
+1017 
-1026 EEAKAAMDGKY
+1026 
-1037 TSLSTSTAE
+1037 
-1046 KDGKSGTW
+1046 
-1054 KFSGWIAT
+1054 
-1062 LIGTTV
+1062 
-1068 KFNGMW
+1068 
-1074 TFTPDA
+1074 
-1080 PVVDADTPTNIKLVS
+1080 VDAAIPADIKLVS
-1095 DEYKIGD
+1095 AEYETGY
-1102 KATALDGKATVSDNG
+1102 KANALNGKTTVSDNG

-1185 KEFVKYTVV
+1185 KESVKYTVV

-1242 SGKWSFSGWTTA
+1242 SGKWSFSGWTAT

-1301 TNGFLSVNP
+1301 TNGSLSVNP

-1338 SNDKEIAVT
+1338 SNDKEFAVT

-1368 FDTEIAKDVVTEI
+1368 FDTELAKDVVTEI

-1411 SGEDTFSPDVIC
+1411 SGKDTFSPDVIC

-1441 KITKCDFSDVDNS
+1441 KITKCDFRDVDNS

-1508 NDVNSNGY
+1508 NDVNSNDY

>member
-1 MILLQIYYTKEGV
+1 
-14 KMKNKQI
+14 
-21 NRTLSLL
+21 
-28 LSVVMVLSL
+28 
-37 CPLIAKAEGTKP
+37 
-49 NIKIGDY
+49 
-56 IKLGTYENEPILW
+56 
-69 RCVDIDDNG
+69 
-78 PLMLMDK
+78 
-85 VLGSMPYDAKTS
+85 
-97 ENSATRSH
+97 
-105 SRNSFRSSYGSNH
+105 
-118 WRDSN
+118 
-123 MRSWLNSDADAGKVD
+123 
-138 WLCGN
+138 
-143 PPKSDYVGYGSE
+143 
-155 YDKKAGFLN
+155 
-164 GFSKAEI
+164 
-171 AAIKTVTQR
+171 
-180 SIVSHPEYSAGY
+180 
-192 IAGPGADLPYNTD
+192 
-205 IASVAYGFEKAY
+205 
-217 YENIID
+217 
-223 KVFLPDVKQLNTIYN
+223 
-238 NSNILENYYLAKN
+238 
-251 KDGIR
+251 
-256 WSYWL
+256 
-261 RTPITD
+261 
-267 CNHDMRYVETD
+267 
-278 GNIYR
+278 
-283 VAPYFG
+283 
-289 HIGVRPAFYLDTDYY
+289 
-304 IVSEGNGEVN
+304 
-314 SPYVGD
+314 
-320 AADKPGDDISISGPD
+320 
-335 EEGGDGDWDI
+335 
-345 DTDQSIQLNLGPW
+345 
-358 YSSDGEYANSTI
+358 
-370 PVQVIQKTRSD
+370 
-381 LENMVIVIC
+381 
-390 GEGYTK
+390 
-396 DQQQKFINDVKR
+396 
-408 IWAGV
+408 
-413 LKHEPYRSMADRFNV
+413 
-428 YALCTASKTS
+428 
-438 GFASEN
+438 
-444 TFFDITMSTTSRSP
+444 
-458 MISLYKSVL
+458 
-467 KNQILT
+467 
-473 RCIGPAFIE
+473 
-482 KIHDA
+482 
-487 HIKEKTNPN
+487 
-496 EITIG
+496 
-501 DEYAPYYYVNEYIS
+501 
-515 QFVVLVNSGQY
+515 
-526 GGASMNNL
+526 MNNL
-534 DVGLHYVTATVDNIQ
+534 DVGPHYVTATVDNIQ

-586 LNIAGLRESPI
+586 LNIAGLRGSPI

-611 TCRDSNTSNSS
+611 TCRDSNTSDSS

-687 EAEYYGYLAYASDRA
+687 EAKYYGYLAYASDRA

-919 DWGTDY
+919 DWGTDF

-1037 TSLSTSTAE
+1037 TSSSTSTAE

-1185 KEFVKYTVV
+1185 KESVKYTVV

-1205 TVPKDDTKYENIEK
+1205 TLPKDDTKYENIEK

-1229 DENSTSTA
+1229 DENSTSTVK
-1237 EKNSK
+1237 KNDK
-1242 SGKWSFSGWTTA
+1242 DGTWTFSGWTAT

-1279 PSSGGSGGSGSST
+1279 PSSGGSGSSGSST

-1301 TNGFLSVNP
+1301 TNGSLSVNP

-1324 PNNGYVLNS
+1324 PNNGYVLDS

-1338 SNDKEIAVT
+1338 SNDKEFAVT

-1368 FDTEIAKDVVTEI
+1368 FDTELAKDVVTEI

-1411 SGEDTFSPDVIC
+1411 SGKDTFSPDVIC

-1441 KITKCDFSDVDNS
+1441 KITKCDFRDVDNS

>member
-192 IAGPGADLPYNTD
+192 IAGLGADLPYNTD

-238 NSNILENYYLAKN
+238 NSNILGNYYLAKN

-586 LNIAGLRESPI
+586 LNIAGLRGSPI

-872 EPPEELYGYKFVK
+872 EPPGELYGYKFVK

-905 DPSGKLPVEYKVEY
+905 DPSVKLPVEYKVEY

-925 PTDTTLPTDN
+925 PDSVVLP
-935 TKYDSIENAKEAVK
+935 
-949 NQKYDENST
+949 
-958 STVKKNDKDGTWTF
+958 KNDKTYQSEAKALADKDTTYTDQSKITAQKDGKKGEWTF
-972 SGWTATVE
+972 SGWTAKVE
-980 GTTVKFTGAW
+980 DAVVKFTGKW
-990 TFTATPI
+990 TFT
-997 ITYTVTYDW
+997 V
-1006 GTDFPTGEMLP
+1006 F
-1017 VDSKTYKSE
+1017 
-1026 EEAKAAMDGKY
+1026 
-1037 TSLSTSTAE
+1037 
-1046 KDGKSGTW
+1046 
-1054 KFSGWIAT
+1054 
-1062 LIGTTV
+1062 
-1068 KFNGMW
+1068 
-1074 TFTPDA
+1074 
-1080 PVVDADTPTNIKLVS
+1080 VDAAIPADIKLVS
-1095 DEYKIGD
+1095 AEYETGY
-1102 KATALDGKATVSDNG
+1102 KANALNGKTTVSDNG

-1127 KADNFNGTA
+1127 AVGNFNGTA
-1136 IDGQNGETFV
+1136 ITGQNSETFV
-1146 PDTSKEGTYYYY
+1146 PYTDKEGTYYYY

-1185 KEFVKYTVV
+1185 KESVKYTVV

-1301 TNGFLSVNP
+1301 TNGSLSVNP

-1338 SNDKEIAVT
+1338 SNDKEFAVT

-1411 SGEDTFSPDVIC
+1411 SGKDTFSPDVIC

-1441 KITKCDFSDVDNS
+1441 KITKCDFRDVDNS

-1496 AGSPFETGEDVF
+1496 AGSTFETGEDVF
-1508 NDVNSNGY
+1508 NDVNSNDY

>member
-192 IAGPGADLPYNTD
+192 IAGPGSDLPYNTD

-238 NSNILENYYLAKN
+238 NSNILGNYYLAKN

-726 TIAQNLSGIEEQE
+726 TIAQNLSGIEERE

-872 EPPEELYGYKFVK
+872 EPPGELYGYKFVK

-919 DWGTDY
+919 DWGTDF

-935 TKYDSIENAKEAVK
+935 TKYDSIENAKESVK

-972 SGWTATVE
+972 SGWTAT
-980 GTTVKFTGAW
+980 
-990 TFTATPI
+990 
-997 ITYTVTYDW
+997 
-1006 GTDFPTGEMLP
+1006 
-1017 VDSKTYKSE
+1017 
-1026 EEAKAAMDGKY
+1026 
-1037 TSLSTSTAE
+1037 
-1046 KDGKSGTW
+1046 
-1054 KFSGWIAT
+1054 
-1062 LIGTTV
+1062 
-1068 KFNGMW
+1068 
-1074 TFTPDA
+1074 
-1080 PVVDADTPTNIKLVS
+1080 
-1095 DEYKIGD
+1095 
-1102 KATALDGKATVSDNG
+1102 
-1117 VLSYQ
+1117 
-1122 WYKSD
+1122 
-1127 KADNFNGTA
+1127 
-1136 IDGQNGETFV
+1136 
-1146 PDTSKEGTYYYY
+1146 
-1158 VIATNTKADATGK
+1158 
-1171 KTASVTSSMAIINV
+1171 
-1185 KEFVKYTVV
+1185 
-1194 YDWGS
+1194 
-1199 DYPTDV
+1199 
-1205 TVPKDDTKYENIEK
+1205 
-1219 AKEAVKNQKY
+1219 
-1229 DENSTSTA
+1229 
-1237 EKNSK
+1237 
-1242 SGKWSFSGWTTA
+1242 

-1301 TNGFLSVNP
+1301 TNGSLSVNP

-1347 KQSDGTYTFI
+1347 NQSDGTYTFI

-1411 SGEDTFSPDVIC
+1411 SGKDTFSPDVIC

-1454 AYYYKAVLWAVEKGV
+1454 AYYYKAILWAVEKGV

-1508 NDVNSNGY
+1508 NDVNSNDY

>member
-28 LSVVMVLSL
+28 LSVIMVLSL

-238 NSNILENYYLAKN
+238 NSNILGNYYLAKN
-251 KDGIR
+251 KDGIS
-256 WSYWL
+256 WTYWL
-261 RTPITD
+261 RTPITN

-687 EAEYYGYLAYASDRA
+687 EAEYYGYLAYASDRE
-702 QRLLSGTSKNKFTKD
+702 QRLLSEPSKNKFTKD

-872 EPPEELYGYKFVK
+872 EPPEEMYGYKFVK

-905 DPSGKLPVEYKVEY
+905 DPSVKLPVEYKVEY
-919 DWGTDY
+919 DWGTDF
-925 PTDTTLPTDN
+925 PDSVVLPKNDTT
-935 TKYDSIENAKEAVK
+935 YQSEAKALA
-949 NQKYDENST
+949 
-958 STVKKNDKDGTWTF
+958 DKDTIYTDKSTIIAQKDGKKGEWTF
-972 SGWTATVE
+972 SGWTAKVEDTV
-980 GTTVKFTGAW
+980 VKFTGKW
-990 TFTATPI
+990 TFT
-997 ITYTVTYDW
+997 V
-1006 GTDFPTGEMLP
+1006 F
-1017 VDSKTYKSE
+1017 
-1026 EEAKAAMDGKY
+1026 
-1037 TSLSTSTAE
+1037 
-1046 KDGKSGTW
+1046 
-1054 KFSGWIAT
+1054 
-1062 LIGTTV
+1062 
-1068 KFNGMW
+1068 
-1074 TFTPDA
+1074 
-1080 PVVDADTPTNIKLVS
+1080 VDAAIPADIKLVS
-1095 DEYKIGD
+1095 AEYETGY
-1102 KATALDGKATVSDNG
+1102 KANALNGKTTVSDNG

-1185 KEFVKYTVV
+1185 KESVKYTVV

-1242 SGKWSFSGWTTA
+1242 SGKWSFSGWTAT

-1301 TNGFLSVNP
+1301 TNGSLSVNP

-1338 SNDKEIAVT
+1338 SNDKEFAVT

-1368 FDTEIAKDVVTEI
+1368 FDTELAKDVVTEI

-1411 SGEDTFSPDVIC
+1411 SGKDTFSPDVIC

-1441 KITKCDFSDVDNS
+1441 KITKCDFRDVDNS

-1508 NDVNSNGY
+1508 NDVNSNDY

>member
-1 MILLQIYYTKEGV
+1 MIYYTTRILYDFITNILYERRR

-78 PLMLMDK
+78 PLMLSDK

-155 YDKKAGFLN
+155 YDEKAGFLN

-238 NSNILENYYLAKN
+238 NSNILGNYYLAKN

-872 EPPEELYGYKFVK
+872 EPPEEMYGYKFVK

-905 DPSGKLPVEYKVEY
+905 DPSVKLPVEYKVEY
-919 DWGTDY
+919 DWGTDF
-925 PTDTTLPTDN
+925 PDSVVLPKNDTT
-935 TKYDSIENAKEAVK
+935 YQSEAKALA
-949 NQKYDENST
+949 
-958 STVKKNDKDGTWTF
+958 DKDTIYTDKSTIIAQKDGKKGEWTF
-972 SGWTATVE
+972 SGWTAKVEDTV
-980 GTTVKFTGAW
+980 VKFTGKW
-990 TFTATPI
+990 TFT
-997 ITYTVTYDW
+997 V
-1006 GTDFPTGEMLP
+1006 F
-1017 VDSKTYKSE
+1017 
-1026 EEAKAAMDGKY
+1026 
-1037 TSLSTSTAE
+1037 
-1046 KDGKSGTW
+1046 
-1054 KFSGWIAT
+1054 
-1062 LIGTTV
+1062 
-1068 KFNGMW
+1068 
-1074 TFTPDA
+1074 
-1080 PVVDADTPTNIKLVS
+1080 VDAAIPDDIKLVS
-1095 DEYKIGD
+1095 AEYETGY
-1102 KATALDGKATVSDNG
+1102 KANALNGKTTVSDNG

-1146 PDTSKEGTYYYY
+1146 PDTDKEGTYYYY

-1185 KEFVKYTVV
+1185 KESVKYTVV

-1229 DENSTSTA
+1229 DENSTSTVK
-1237 EKNSK
+1237 KNDK
-1242 SGKWSFSGWTTA
+1242 DGTWTFSGWTTA

-1292 YNIKVSPEI
+1292 YTIKVSPEI
-1301 TNGFLSVNP
+1301 ANGSVSVNP
-1310 SRASN
+1310 SRASK

-1368 FDTEIAKDVVTEI
+1368 FDTEPVKDVVAEI

-1411 SGEDTFSPDVIC
+1411 SGKDTFSPDVIC

-1441 KITKCDFSDVDNS
+1441 KITKCDFRDVDNS

-1508 NDVNSNGY
+1508 NDVNSNDY

-1545 RAQIVAMLYRTQR
+1545 RAQIVAMLYRTKR

>member
-192 IAGPGADLPYNTD
+192 IAGPGSDLPYNTD

-238 NSNILENYYLAKN
+238 NSNILGNYYLAKN
-251 KDGIR
+251 KDGIS
-256 WSYWL
+256 WTYWL
-261 RTPITD
+261 RTPITN

-872 EPPEELYGYKFVK
+872 EPPGELYGYKFVK

-935 TKYDSIENAKEAVK
+935 TKYDSIENAKESVK

-980 GTTVKFTGAW
+980 GTTVKFTG
-990 TFTATPI
+990 
-997 ITYTVTYDW
+997 
-1006 GTDFPTGEMLP
+1006 
-1017 VDSKTYKSE
+1017 
-1026 EEAKAAMDGKY
+1026 
-1037 TSLSTSTAE
+1037 
-1046 KDGKSGTW
+1046 
-1054 KFSGWIAT
+1054 
-1062 LIGTTV
+1062 
-1068 KFNGMW
+1068 
-1074 TFTPDA
+1074 
-1080 PVVDADTPTNIKLVS
+1080 
-1095 DEYKIGD
+1095 
-1102 KATALDGKATVSDNG
+1102 
-1117 VLSYQ
+1117 
-1122 WYKSD
+1122 
-1127 KADNFNGTA
+1127 
-1136 IDGQNGETFV
+1136 
-1146 PDTSKEGTYYYY
+1146 
-1158 VIATNTKADATGK
+1158 
-1171 KTASVTSSMAIINV
+1171 
-1185 KEFVKYTVV
+1185 
-1194 YDWGS
+1194 
-1199 DYPTDV
+1199 
-1205 TVPKDDTKYENIEK
+1205 
-1219 AKEAVKNQKY
+1219 
-1229 DENSTSTA
+1229 
-1237 EKNSK
+1237 
-1242 SGKWSFSGWTTA
+1242 
-1254 VEGTT
+1254 
-1259 VKFTGVWTFTENA
+1259 VWTFTENA

-1279 PSSGGSGGSGSST
+1279 PSSGGSGSSGSST

-1301 TNGFLSVNP
+1301 TNGSLSVNP

-1347 KQSDGTYTFI
+1347 NQSDGTYTFI

-1368 FDTEIAKDVVTEI
+1368 FDTELAKDVVTEI

-1411 SGEDTFSPDVIC
+1411 SGKDTFSPDVIC

-1441 KITKCDFSDVDNS
+1441 KITKCDFRDVDNS

-1508 NDVNSNGY
+1508 NDVNSNDY

>member
-1 MILLQIYYTKEGV
+1 M
-14 KMKNKQI
+14 
-21 NRTLSLL
+21 
-28 LSVVMVLSL
+28 
-37 CPLIAKAEGTKP
+37 
-49 NIKIGDY
+49 
-56 IKLGTYENEPILW
+56 
-69 RCVDIDDNG
+69 
-78 PLMLMDK
+78 
-85 VLGSMPYDAKTS
+85 
-97 ENSATRSH
+97 
-105 SRNSFRSSYGSNH
+105 
-118 WRDSN
+118 
-123 MRSWLNSDADAGKVD
+123 
-138 WLCGN
+138 
-143 PPKSDYVGYGSE
+143 
-155 YDKKAGFLN
+155 
-164 GFSKAEI
+164 
-171 AAIKTVTQR
+171 TQR

-192 IAGPGADLPYNTD
+192 IAGPGSDLPYNTD

-238 NSNILENYYLAKN
+238 NSNILGNYYLAKN

-726 TIAQNLSGIEEQE
+726 TIAQNLSGIEERE

-872 EPPEELYGYKFVK
+872 EPPGELYGYKFVK

-919 DWGTDY
+919 DWGTDF

-935 TKYDSIENAKEAVK
+935 TKYDSIENAKESVK

-1026 EEAKAAMDGKY
+1026 EDAKAAMDGKY

-1171 KTASVTSSMAIINV
+1171 KTASVTSSMAIIHV
-1185 KEFVKYTVV
+1185 KESVKYTVV

-1237 EKNSK
+1237 EKNSR
-1242 SGKWSFSGWTTA
+1242 SGKWSFSGWTAT

-1301 TNGFLSVNP
+1301 TNGSLSVNP

-1347 KQSDGTYTFI
+1347 NQSDGTYTFI

>member
-192 IAGPGADLPYNTD
+192 IAGLGADLPYNTD

-238 NSNILENYYLAKN
+238 NSNILGNYYLAKN

-687 EAEYYGYLAYASDRA
+687 EAEYYGYLAYASDRE
-702 QRLLSGTSKNKFTKD
+702 QRLLSGPSKNKFTKD

-872 EPPEELYGYKFVK
+872 EPPEEMYGYKFVK

-905 DPSGKLPVEYKVEY
+905 DPSVKLPVEYKVEY
-919 DWGTDY
+919 DWGTDF
-925 PTDTTLPTDN
+925 PDSVVLPKNDTT
-935 TKYDSIENAKEAVK
+935 YQSEAKALA
-949 NQKYDENST
+949 
-958 STVKKNDKDGTWTF
+958 DKDTIYTDKSTIIAQKDGKKGEWTF
-972 SGWTATVE
+972 SGWTAKVEDTV
-980 GTTVKFTGAW
+980 VKFTGKW
-990 TFTATPI
+990 TFT
-997 ITYTVTYDW
+997 V
-1006 GTDFPTGEMLP
+1006 F
-1017 VDSKTYKSE
+1017 
-1026 EEAKAAMDGKY
+1026 
-1037 TSLSTSTAE
+1037 
-1046 KDGKSGTW
+1046 
-1054 KFSGWIAT
+1054 
-1062 LIGTTV
+1062 
-1068 KFNGMW
+1068 
-1074 TFTPDA
+1074 
-1080 PVVDADTPTNIKLVS
+1080 VDAAIPADIKLVS
-1095 DEYKIGD
+1095 AEYETGY
-1102 KATALDGKATVSDNG
+1102 KANALNGKTTVSDNG

-1185 KEFVKYTVV
+1185 KESVKYTVV

-1242 SGKWSFSGWTTA
+1242 SGKWSFSGWTAT

-1301 TNGFLSVNP
+1301 TNGSLSVNP

-1338 SNDKEIAVT
+1338 SNDKEFAVT

-1368 FDTEIAKDVVTEI
+1368 FDTELAKDVVTEI

-1411 SGEDTFSPDVIC
+1411 SGKDTFSPDVIC

-1441 KITKCDFSDVDNS
+1441 KITKCDFRDVDNS

-1508 NDVNSNGY
+1508 NDVNSNDY

>member
-192 IAGPGADLPYNTD
+192 IAGPGSDLPYNTD

-238 NSNILENYYLAKN
+238 NSNILGNYYLAKN

-726 TIAQNLSGIEEQE
+726 TIAQNLSGIEERE

-872 EPPEELYGYKFVK
+872 EPPGELYGYKFVK

-919 DWGTDY
+919 DWGTDF

-935 TKYDSIENAKEAVK
+935 TKYDSIENAKESVK

-1026 EEAKAAMDGKY
+1026 EDAKAAMDGKY

-1171 KTASVTSSMAIINV
+1171 KTASVTSSMAIIHV
-1185 KEFVKYTVV
+1185 KESVKYTV
-1194 YDWGS
+1194 

-1237 EKNSK
+1237 EKNSR
-1242 SGKWSFSGWTTA
+1242 SGKWSFSGWTAT

-1301 TNGFLSVNP
+1301 TNGSLSVNP

-1347 KQSDGTYTFI
+1347 NQSDGTYTFI

-1411 SGEDTFSPDVIC
+1411 SGKDTFSPDVIC

-1454 AYYYKAVLWAVEKGV
+1454 AYYYKAILWAVEKGV

-1508 NDVNSNGY
+1508 NDVNSNDY

>member
-28 LSVVMVLSL
+28 ISVVMVLSL

-180 SIVSHPEYSAGY
+180 SIVPHPEYSAGY
-192 IAGPGADLPYNTD
+192 IAGPGSDLPYNTD

-238 NSNILENYYLAKN
+238 NSNILGNYYLAKN
-251 KDGIR
+251 KDGIS
-256 WSYWL
+256 WTYWL
-261 RTPITD
+261 RTPITN

-687 EAEYYGYLAYASDRA
+687 EAEYYGYLAYASDRE
-702 QRLLSGTSKNKFTKD
+702 QRLLSGPSKNKFTKD

-872 EPPEELYGYKFVK
+872 EPPEEMYGYKFVK

-905 DPSGKLPVEYKVEY
+905 DPSVKLPVEYKVEY
-919 DWGTDY
+919 DWGTDF
-925 PTDTTLPTDN
+925 PDSVVLPKNDTT
-935 TKYDSIENAKEAVK
+935 YQSEAKALA
-949 NQKYDENST
+949 
-958 STVKKNDKDGTWTF
+958 DKDTIYTDKSTIIAQKDGKKGEWTF
-972 SGWTATVE
+972 SGWTAKVEDTV
-980 GTTVKFTGAW
+980 VKFTGKW
-990 TFTATPI
+990 TFT
-997 ITYTVTYDW
+997 V
-1006 GTDFPTGEMLP
+1006 F
-1017 VDSKTYKSE
+1017 
-1026 EEAKAAMDGKY
+1026 
-1037 TSLSTSTAE
+1037 
-1046 KDGKSGTW
+1046 
-1054 KFSGWIAT
+1054 
-1062 LIGTTV
+1062 
-1068 KFNGMW
+1068 
-1074 TFTPDA
+1074 
-1080 PVVDADTPTNIKLVS
+1080 VDAAIPADIKLVS
-1095 DEYKIGD
+1095 AEYETGY
-1102 KATALDGKATVSDNG
+1102 KANALNGKTTVSDNG

-1185 KEFVKYTVV
+1185 KESVKYTVV

-1242 SGKWSFSGWTTA
+1242 SGKWSFSGWTAT

-1279 PSSGGSGGSGSST
+1279 PSSGGSGAL
-1292 YNIKVSPEI
+1292 V
-1301 TNGFLSVNP
+1301 
-1310 SRASN
+1310 
-1315 GKKVSVIVK
+1315 
-1324 PNNGYVLNS
+1324 VLHIIS
-1333 VIVKD
+1333 KCH
-1338 SNDKEIAVT
+1338 
-1347 KQSDGTYTFI
+1347 Q
-1357 MPSSNVTVSAK
+1357 
-1368 FDTEIAKDVVTEI
+1368 
-1381 EKSIEFKDVK
+1381 
-1391 KGDWYFDAVQW
+1391 
-1402 AVKNNITEG
+1402 
-1411 SGEDTFSPDVIC
+1411 
-1423 TRTQMVTFLWRV
+1423 RLQMVLFQ
-1435 AGSPEP
+1435 S
-1441 KITKCDFSDVDNS
+1441 IQ
-1454 AYYYKAVLWAVEKGV
+1454 AVLQMVRKCQ
-1469 TVGTSDTTFSPNE
+1469 S
-1482 NVTRGQT
+1482 
-1489 VAFLYRE
+1489 L
-1496 AGSPFETGEDVF
+1496 
-1508 NDVNSNGY
+1508 
-1516 YFKAVSWATKNG
+1516 
-1528 ITVGTGNGKF
+1528 
-1538 EPDMDCN
+1538 
-1545 RAQIVAMLYRTQR
+1545 